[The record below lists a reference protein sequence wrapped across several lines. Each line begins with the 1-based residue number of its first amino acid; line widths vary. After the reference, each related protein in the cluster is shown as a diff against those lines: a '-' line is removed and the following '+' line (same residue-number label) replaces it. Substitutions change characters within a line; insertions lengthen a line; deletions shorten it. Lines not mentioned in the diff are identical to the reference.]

1 MPNPPCTRE
10 YASLIIPTRYFF
22 VWRHQFCRYP
32 LRPLSLYVTN
42 FGYPLP
48 PVPRCCD
55 FWMTLL
61 LLSLFLC
68 LYTCSFSSLNKL
80 RLIMVTFL
88 ISALFWGIV
97 LTRRRRLLEDGAYF
111 NLSLKRCGCYKKT
124 VLIWWPGLIRGNWLS
139 GEYRPQIRR
148 WWLLFYRVVTV
159 NVFLRNRTIATVLNL
174 CITSFRKMHF
184 RSSCFDFLKIF
195 QRVIY

>member
-42 FGYPLP
+42 FGYPPP

-97 LTRRRRLLEDGAYF
+97 LTRRRLFWGIVLTRRRRLLEGGAYF
-111 NLSLKRCGCYKKT
+111 NLSVKRCGCGCGCYKKT
-124 VLIWWPGLIRGNWLS
+124 VLIWWPGLIKGNWLS
-139 GEYRPQIRR
+139 GEYRHQIRR
-148 WWLLFYRVVTV
+148 
-159 NVFLRNRTIATVLNL
+159 
-174 CITSFRKMHF
+174 
-184 RSSCFDFLKIF
+184 
-195 QRVIY
+195 